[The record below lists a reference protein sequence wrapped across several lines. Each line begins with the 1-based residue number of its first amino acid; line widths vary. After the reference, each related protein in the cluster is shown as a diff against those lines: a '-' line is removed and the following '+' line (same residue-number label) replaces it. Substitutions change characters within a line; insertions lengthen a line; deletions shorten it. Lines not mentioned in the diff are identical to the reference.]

1 MQSGLRQA
9 LRANPSKKAPTFT
22 MTIPAPVKGW
32 MARESLAEAEEDS
45 AVVLTNFFPEADVV
59 RARRGS
65 HEHATGLGASV
76 TSLLRYISASTSKL
90 FAAAGDKIFDVT
102 AGDPLGAPA
111 LSGMSNAW
119 WQQVMFATAAGQFL
133 VMCNGEDG
141 VWTFDGTT
149 WVDRTAAITTPPG
162 PGSLD
167 ASLAVNVTAHKK
179 RLWFVPVAS
188 TDLYYLDTEAV
199 EGTAHKFPVGSL
211 LKRGGYI
218 MAMGTYSVDA
228 GEGMDDL
235 FVAISSEGEVIIYS
249 GTDPASATLWQLV
262 GVYHVGDPLGRRSL
276 FQAGGDLMMIIE
288 HGVVPISTALKMD
301 KAVLGE
307 KAATKNIKQ
316 AYVDAVARARLAQ
329 GWEICSFPLHNMALV
344 NVPGTGSSPIQQ
356 FVFNTT
362 TGAWALFEGYNA
374 RCWAEYQGHLHFGT
388 DDGRVMHGEHG
399 ANDDGA
405 PIILKMLPA
414 FNHLKSPGRIKH
426 VKDYRWHISTDLL
439 DNSFFTAIGADYV
452 VPTQLGQA
460 GEVGLGVGQWFQWD
474 VTPWDGPAVWYGEQ
488 VAAHWTGAANTGSC
502 LSPYFQKAL
511 DAGPAGGD
519 FRFRIIAADLVY
531 EPGGVL

>member
-1 MQSGLRQA
+1 
-9 LRANPSKKAPTFT
+9 
-22 MTIPAPVKGW
+22 
-32 MARESLAEAEEDS
+32 
-45 AVVLTNFFPEADVV
+45 
-59 RARRGS
+59 
-65 HEHATGLGASV
+65 
-76 TSLLRYISASTSKL
+76 
-90 FAAAGDKIFDVT
+90 
-102 AGDPLGAPA
+102 
-111 LSGMSNAW
+111 
-119 WQQVMFATAAGQFL
+119 
-133 VMCNGEDG
+133 
-141 VWTFDGTT
+141 
-149 WVDRTAAITTPPG
+149 VDRTAAITTPPG

-426 VKDYRWHISTDLL
+426 VNATRPGGRGRPRRRPVVSVGCHAMGWPRRLVWRTGRSALDGSGKYR
-439 DNSFFTAIGADYV
+439 
-452 VPTQLGQA
+452 QLSLA
-460 GEVGLGVGQWFQWD
+460 LFPESPRCRSSWWRFPVSN
-474 VTPWDGPAVWYGEQ
+474 
-488 VAAHWTGAANTGSC
+488 HCSGSC
-502 LSPYFQKAL
+502 L
-511 DAGPAGGD
+511 
-519 FRFRIIAADLVY
+519 
-531 EPGGVL
+531 